1 MKRTLTVAGL
11 IACATLALGVPA
23 ASAAGGKG
31 TSFCS
36 FSGKPD
42 FSIVEGDLSTYANAG
57 ELVSALAPLPGIPR
71 AGWGIQSVC
80 NPNNFAAG

>member
-11 IACATLALGVPA
+11 IACATFALGVPA
-23 ASAAGGKG
+23 ASAAGGNG

-42 FSIVEGDLSTYANAG
+42 FHIDFGDLSTYANPG
-57 ELVSALAPLPGIPR
+57 ELVSAFAPLPGNPGS
-71 AGWGIQSVC
+71 GWGIQSVC
-80 NPNNFAAG
+80 NPNRFAP